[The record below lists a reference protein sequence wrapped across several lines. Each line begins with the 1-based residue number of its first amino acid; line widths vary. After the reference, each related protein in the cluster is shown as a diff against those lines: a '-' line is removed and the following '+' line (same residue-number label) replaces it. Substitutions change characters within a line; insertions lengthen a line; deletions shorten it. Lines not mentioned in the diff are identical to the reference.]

1 MSANYRL
8 VATQIG
14 DLLKWDVPVNEIGR
28 AASAI
33 FRFQCESFPN
43 GSITSVRA
51 QSIHD
56 WILSLA
62 KQRMEPADRD
72 RLLVTFCRTI
82 ASKQHREQLEEIL
95 KNAGVGTA
103 SVDAENRQVFS
114 GRGFHP
120 AVVRHSEK
128 LFLQGN
134 YFHAVFES
142 AKAYNKLVRE
152 KAQTDKDGSAL
163 MLEVWGPQK
172 GVLKVTR
179 CETETDRNVQD
190 GIKFLSAGLM
200 QAIRNPTSHEP
211 ALDWPIS
218 RADCL
223 DILSFLSFLFRK
235 LDDAVFV
242 PPTVRTG

>member
-8 VATQIG
+8 VATRVG
-14 DLLKWDVPVNEIGR
+14 DLLKWDVSVNQVGR
-28 AASAI
+28 AAVAL
-33 FRFQCESFPN
+33 FRFPCESFPN
-43 GSITSVRA
+43 PSITSVRA

-62 KQRMEPADRD
+62 KQRMAPGDRD

-82 ASKQHREQLEEIL
+82 ASEQHRPQLEEIL
-95 KNAGVGTA
+95 KDAGVGTFA
-103 SVDAENRQVFS
+103 VDAENRQLFS
-114 GRGFHP
+114 GRGFHSE
-120 AVVRHSEK
+120 VVRHSEK

-142 AKAYNKLVRE
+142 AKTYNKLVRE
-152 KAQTDKDGSAL
+152 KARTDKDGSSL
-163 MLEVWGPQK
+163 MLEVWGPQR

-235 LDDAVFV
+235 LDEAVFV
-242 PPTVRTG
+242 PPT

>member
-1 MSANYRL
+1 MSVNYRL
-8 VATQIG
+8 VATRVG
-14 DLLKWDVPVNEIGR
+14 DLLKWDVSQNEIGR
-28 AASAI
+28 AASAL
-33 FRFQCESFPN
+33 FRFARDTFPN
-43 GSITSVRA
+43 EAISSVRA
-51 QSIHD
+51 QAIYD

-62 KQRMEPADRD
+62 KQRLDPADRD
-72 RLLVTFCRTI
+72 RLLVTFCRSITPD
-82 ASKQHREQLEEIL
+82 QHRAALEQIL
-95 KNAGVGTA
+95 KEGEVGTTA
-103 SVDAENRQVFS
+103 VDAENRLAFS
-114 GRGFHP
+114 GRGFHSG
-120 AVVRHSEK
+120 VVRHSEK

-152 KAQTDKDGSAL
+152 KAQSDRDGQPL
-163 MLEVWGPQK
+163 MLEVWGWQK

-179 CETETDRNVQD
+179 CETETDRNVQE
-190 GIKFLSAGLM
+190 GIKFLAAGLM

-223 DILSFLSFLFRK
+223 DVLSFLSFLFRK

-242 PPTVRTG
+242 PLPSGTG